1 MIDSTKKYNLIS
13 LEKILN
19 YSFKDKKL
27 LINSLTHTS
36 VNSGE
41 LSSMERLEFLG
52 DRVLGLIISE
62 ELLYRFPLATEGELS
77 KKFSYL
83 VQRNTCADIA
93 RNINLDKY
101 IILGKS
107 EILNKKI
114 KDSILSNIME
124 SLIGSIFLDS
134 NYIKT
139 KKIVIELWRDL
150 ISNIDIKIKFLNP
163 KSELQEKILSM
174 NKSLPEYNFISVRG
188 EDHNPIFT
196 VSVSVMGLDSVIAEG
211 KSKQEAE
218 KNAAKEILK
227 IMNNE

>member
-19 YSFKDKKL
+19 YSFKDKNL

-36 VNSGE
+36 ANIDK

-62 ELLYRFPLATEGELS
+62 ELLFRFPYATEGELS

-83 VQRNTCADIA
+83 VQRTTCADIA
-93 RNINLDKY
+93 GDINLDRY

-134 NYIKT
+134 NYINT
-139 KKIVIELWRDL
+139 KKIVIELWKDL
-150 ISNIDIKIKFLNP
+150 INNIDIAIKSLNP

-174 NKSLPEYNFISVRG
+174 SKVLPEYNLISVRG

-196 VSVSVMGLDSVIAEG
+196 VSVSVVGLESMIAEG

-218 KNAAKEILK
+218 KNAAKKILK
-227 IMNNE
+227 IISNE

>member
-1 MIDSTKKYNLIS
+1 M
-13 LEKILN
+13 
-19 YSFKDKKL
+19 
-27 LINSLTHTS
+27 
-36 VNSGE
+36 
-41 LSSMERLEFLG
+41 
-52 DRVLGLIISE
+52 
-62 ELLYRFPLATEGELS
+62 
-77 KKFSYL
+77 

-93 RNINLDKY
+93 RIINLDKY

-134 NYIKT
+134 NYTKT